1 MFNLCTMVH
10 KNNFMNKTVLITGAS
25 QGIGKETAQLFA
37 LKGYDVVLAARH
49 SEPLNAVA
57 NEIKNIGRQALAIPT
72 DISDIEQVKALVEN
86 AIATYGHI
94 DVLINN
100 AGICMTAPMANT
112 TLEDWHKIIE
122 INLWG
127 YIHLIHVLLP
137 HLLDRKTGTIVNVGS
152 IGGKMPLPN
161 MTAYCTSKYAIAGLT
176 ETLRLELEPKGIRV
190 CAVHPSATDSDFLE
204 RAIFRGESEDDAQ
217 KQRQQM
223 QQFLKSPL
231 ASQPKDVA
239 KEIWNIVQH
248 PKAEIIVGSGSFPA
262 TIHRF
267 VPGLTDW
274 LLKRT
279 TG

>member
-1 MFNLCTMVH
+1 
-10 KNNFMNKTVLITGAS
+10 MNKTVLITGAS
-25 QGIGKETAQLFA
+25 QGIGKETAQLFT
-37 LKGYDVVLAARH
+37 LKGYNVVLAARN
-49 SEPLNAVA
+49 SETLNAVA
-57 NEIKNIGRQALAIPT
+57 NEIKNIGRKALAIPT
-72 DISDIEQVKALVEN
+72 DISEIEQVKALVES

-94 DVLINN
+94 DVLVNN
-100 AGICMTAPMANT
+100 AGICMTAPMVNT
-112 TLEDWHKIIE
+112 SLDDWHKIID

-152 IGGKMPLPN
+152 IGGVMPLPN

-204 RAIFRGESEDDAQ
+204 RAIFRGESEDDEQ

-239 KEIWNIVQH
+239 KEIWNIVQY
-248 PKAEIIVGSGSFPA
+248 PKAETIVGSGNFPA
-262 TIHRF
+262 TIHRLL
-267 VPGLTDW
+267 PGLTNW

-279 TG
+279 TN